1 MGAVAVT
8 HDPWDREPSAFD
20 EDEGREV
27 WDPDE
32 LLARAIQ
39 RARHPGGS
47 HLLGDWRGFYHG
59 LRAGNEELR
68 AEAARAL
75 KAEALMTSALAQARR
90 IREGT

>member
-1 MGAVAVT
+1 MA
-8 HDPWDREPSAFD
+8 HDPWDSEPSAFA
-20 EDEGREV
+20 EDEGREE

-59 LRAGNEELR
+59 LRAGNQDLR
-68 AEAARAL
+68 AEGMRAL
-75 KAEALMTSALAQARR
+75 TAEAFMTKALAQARL
-90 IREGT
+90 IREGK